1 MATYTFGGYA
11 LNSFSAVS
19 STLAGL
25 FFESKN
31 FDLPV
36 VKPIAFNIARR
47 DGQKKSGEVV
57 EPRTIPV
64 DIVVVGTSRSDL
76 ISRLDALQQAL
87 SLRGQQ
93 LMIHEDSSAR
103 YYKNVDC
110 ISAEAPLGKGS
121 IIACTVKIKF
131 LAYDPYAYAG
141 TSSSYDTGTVALTL
155 SGGLYN
161 FPAINITGGGTVY
174 AYPLIHIINKSGSA
188 GQWNSIQISQTQD
201 SQTLTANSTASV
213 PLPLNNGDYVDV
225 QCDPSVGMSII
236 TNNNGKLSDPVGLF
250 PVVECGTTTF
260 NIGIS
265 CGSAVS
271 AEAIISWTQRYMS

>member
-1 MATYTFGGYA
+1 MTTYTFGGYA
-11 LNSFSAVS
+11 LNSNAPSGGS
-19 STLAGL
+19 LAGL

-31 FDLPV
+31 FDTPII
-36 VKPIAFNIARR
+36 KPITFPIARR
-47 DGQKKSGEVV
+47 DGLKKSGEVV
-57 EPRTIPV
+57 DARTL
-64 DIVVVGTSRSDL
+64 DIEIQVVGTSRTDL
-76 ISRLDALQQAL
+76 IARLDALQQAL
-87 SLRGQQ
+87 SLRSQQ
-93 LMIHEDSSAR
+93 LMIHEDTSAR

-110 ISAEAPLGKGS
+110 ISAVAPLGKGS
-121 IIACTVKIKF
+121 IIACPVKIKF
-131 LAYDPYAYAG
+131 IAYDPYAYNG

-161 FPAINITGGGTVY
+161 FPAINITGGGTIY
-174 AYPLIHIINKSGSA
+174 SYPLIHIINKSGSA

-213 PLPLNNGDYVDV
+213 PLPLNNGDYVDI

-236 TNNNGKLSDPVGLF
+236 TNNSGKLSDPVGLF
-250 PVVECGTTTF
+250 PVVEPGTTTF

-271 AEAIISWTQRYMS
+271 AEAIISWTPRYLS